1 MTANETTHAD
11 LRMYGAARG
20 DSGLPAGG
28 MTRRGFL
35 QALGA
40 GLVISVVGGRA
51 IAQAR
56 GPRRGGGGFGGRGG
70 AGPVSARVHIAKD
83 GAITVMTG
91 KVEGGQGAR
100 TEITQAAAEELKVP
114 AAAVKLIMADTS
126 LCPDDGITAG
136 SRTTPST
143 VPAVRQG
150 CAAARE
156 LLIGL
161 AAAKWGIGRAA
172 VTVRDGKA
180 LDAAGRREVTYADLA
195 GTDEA
200 AKLFKQTP
208 PPGVE
213 VTPVK
218 QWKVMGISHAR
229 VNARDLVTGRHQF
242 PSDIARPGMLYG
254 KVLRAPS
261 YGAKLTALDDS
272 AAKAIA
278 GATVVRDG
286 DFVGV
291 AAPTAHA
298 ASLALAALE
307 AGAKW
312 STAAHPSS
320 TEVYDY
326 LRKNARDGSG
336 KSPFA
341 GEIAKAA
348 KSLRQTYNVAYVQHA
363 PLEPRS
369 AVAEWEGDKF
379 TVWVGSQNP
388 FGCRSGLARA
398 LGLGEDKVRVIVP
411 DFGSGFGGKHQP
423 DADIEAARLAKA
435 VGKCVCVRWTRA
447 EEFTW
452 AYFRPGAVIDI
463 EASLDAQGKLTSW
476 HFVSINPGGSG
487 VNTPYRGGQVRCDA
501 VSSSSPMRQGSYRAL
516 GSTANNFA
524 RESFMDEL
532 AAAAGMDPLAFRLAN
547 LDDQRLRAVLEK
559 AAKEFDWASRSRKK
573 DPAVGVGLACGT
585 EKGSVVAACVE
596 VAIDGDKLSV
606 RQVCQAFECGKIIN
620 PDNCLAQVQGC
631 IVMGLGPA
639 LREEMIFD
647 KGVVSNASFRR
658 YRVPRLAD
666 LPKLDIHLLDRP
678 DLPSAGAGETPIM
691 AVAPAIANAVFHA
704 TGKRI
709 RRMPISLAGG
719 TRA

>member
-1 MTANETTHAD
+1 MAANDTTHAD
-11 LRMYGAARG
+11 SRMDSDARG
-20 DSGLPAGG
+20 DIGGRAGG
-28 MTRRGFL
+28 ITRRGFL

-40 GLVISVVGGRA
+40 GLVISVAGGRA
-51 IAQAR
+51 MAQAR
-56 GPRRGGGGFGGRGG
+56 PPRRGGGGFGGRGQ

-100 TEITQAAAEELKVP
+100 TEITQAAAEELRVP
-114 AAAVKLIMADTS
+114 AAAVSLIMGDTS

-143 VPAVRQG
+143 IPAVRQG

-161 AAAKWGIGRAA
+161 AAAKWGIDRAT
-172 VTVRDGKA
+172 VTMRDGKA
-180 LDAAGRREVTYADLA
+180 IDQGGKRELSYADLA
-195 GTDEA
+195 TGDEA
-200 AKLFKQTP
+200 DKLFKQAP
-208 PPGVE
+208 PAGVE
-213 VTPVK
+213 LTPVK
-218 QWKVMGISHAR
+218 QWKVMGISHPR
-229 VNARDLVTGRHQF
+229 VNARDLVAGKHLF

-261 YGAKLTALDDS
+261 YGAKLTGLDDS
-272 AAKAIA
+272 AAKAIT

-291 AAPTAHA
+291 AAPTDHA
-298 ASLALAALE
+298 ASLALAALA

-312 STAAHPSS
+312 STAPHPSS
-320 TEVYDY
+320 TDVYDY
-326 LRKNARDGSG
+326 LRKNARGAG
-336 KSPFA
+336 KNPFA
-341 GEIAKAA
+341 DEVAKAA
-348 KSLRQTYNVAYVQHA
+348 RSLRQTYNVAYVQHA
-363 PLEPRS
+363 SLEPR
-369 AVAEWEGDKF
+369 AALAEWDGGKL
-379 TVWVGSQNP
+379 TVWTGSQNP
-388 FGCRSGLARA
+388 FGCKSGLERA
-398 LGLGEDKVRVIVP
+398 FGIGGDKVRVIVP
-411 DFGSGFGGKHQP
+411 DFGSGFGGKHTP

-435 VGKCVCVRWTRA
+435 VGKPVSVRWTRA

-476 HFVSINPGGSG
+476 HFVTINPGSSG
-487 VNTPYRGGQVRCDA
+487 VNTPYRGGQVRCEA
-501 VSSSSPMRQGSYRAL
+501 VSSNSPMRQGSYRAL
-516 GSTANNFA
+516 ASTANNFA

-547 LDDQRLRAVLEK
+547 LDDERMRAVLEK
-559 AAKEFDWASRSRKK
+559 AAKEFDWATRSRKK
-573 DPAVGVGLACGT
+573 DPTVGVGLACGT

-596 VAIDGDKLSV
+596 VAIDGDKISV
-606 RQVCQAFECGKIIN
+606 RQVCEAFECGKIIN

-647 KGVVSNASFRR
+647 KGVVSNASFLR
-658 YRVPRLAD
+658 YRVPRFAD

-678 DLPSAGAGETPIM
+678 DSPSAGAGETPIM

-709 RRMPISLAGG
+709 RRMPIRLDGG

>member
-1 MTANETTHAD
+1 MAANDTTHAD
-11 LRMYGAARG
+11 SRMDGGARG
-20 DSGLPAGG
+20 DVGG
-28 MTRRGFL
+28 REGGITRRGFL

-40 GLVISVVGGRA
+40 GLVISVAGGRA

-56 GPRRGGGGFGGRGG
+56 PPRRGGGGFGGRSQ

-100 TEITQAAAEELKVP
+100 TEITQAAAEELKLP
-114 AAAVKLIMADTS
+114 AAAISLIMADTS

-143 VPAVRQG
+143 IPAVRQG
-150 CAAARE
+150 CAAARD
-156 LLIGL
+156 LLVGL
-161 AAAKWGIGRAA
+161 AAAKWGIDRAA
-172 VTVRDGKA
+172 VTMSEGKA
-180 LDAAGRREVTYADLA
+180 LDKAGKRELSYADLA
-195 GTDEA
+195 AGDEA
-200 AKLFKQTP
+200 EKLFNQAP
-208 PPGVE
+208 PPGVAL
-213 VTPVK
+213 TPVR
-218 QWKVMGISHAR
+218 QWKVMGISHSR
-229 VNARDLVTGRHQF
+229 VNARDLVAGKHLF
-242 PSDIARPGMLYG
+242 PSDIARPGMLHG

-261 YGAKLTALDDS
+261 YGAKLTGLDDT

-298 ASLALAALE
+298 AALALKALD

-312 STAAHPSS
+312 STAPHPSS
-320 TEVYDY
+320 TEVHDY
-326 LRKNARDGSG
+326 LRKNARGAA
-336 KSPFA
+336 KNPFA
-341 GEIAKAA
+341 GEVAKAA
-348 KSLRQTYNVAYVQHA
+348 KSLRQTYNVAYIQHA
-363 PLEPRS
+363 SLEPRA
-369 AVAEWEGDKF
+369 AVAQWDGGKL
-379 TVWVGSQNP
+379 TVWTGSQNP
-388 FGCRSGLARA
+388 FGCKSGLERA
-398 LGLGEDKVRVIVP
+398 FGLGGDKVRVIVP
-411 DFGSGFGGKHQP
+411 DFGSGFGGKHTP

-435 VGKCVCVRWTRA
+435 VGKPVSVRWTRA

-476 HFVSINPGGSG
+476 HFVTINPGSSG
-487 VNTPYRGGQVRCDA
+487 VNTPYRVGQVRCEA
-501 VSSSSPMRQGSYRAL
+501 VSSNSPMRQGSYRAL
-516 GSTANNFA
+516 ASTANNFA

-547 LDDQRLRAVLEK
+547 LEDERLRPVLEK
-559 AAKEFDWASRSRKK
+559 AAREFDWATRVKKK

-596 VAIDGDKLSV
+596 VALDGDKISV
-606 RQVCQAFECGKIIN
+606 REVCQVFECGKIIN

-647 KGVVSNASFRR
+647 KGVVSNASFLQ
-658 YRVPRLAD
+658 YRVPRFAD

-678 DLPSAGAGETPIM
+678 DSPSAGAGETPIM

-709 RRMPISLAGG
+709 RRMPIRLDGG

>member
-1 MTANETTHAD
+1 MTVNDTTHAD
-11 LRMYGAARG
+11 LRMDGAVRG
-20 DSGLPAGG
+20 DTGRRAGG

-40 GLVISVVGGRA
+40 GLVISVAGGRV

-56 GPRRGGGGFGGRGG
+56 GGRRGGGGTG
-70 AGPVSARVHIAKD
+70 AAPVSTRVHIGKD

-91 KVEGGQGAR
+91 KVEAGQGAR

-114 AAAVKLIMADTS
+114 AAVITLIMADTS

-143 VPAVRQG
+143 IPAVRLG

-161 AAAKWGIGRAA
+161 AAAKWGIDRAA
-172 VTVRDGKA
+172 VAVRNGKA
-180 LDAAGRREVTYADLA
+180 LDPAGTREITYADLA
-195 GTDEA
+195 AGDEA
-200 AKLFKQTP
+200 DKVFKQAP

-218 QWKVMGISHAR
+218 QWKVMGISHSR

-254 KVLRAPS
+254 KVLRSPS

-272 AAKAIA
+272 AARAIA

-312 STAAHPSS
+312 STAPHPSS

-326 LRKNARDGSG
+326 LRKNASG
-336 KSPFA
+336 AGKNPFA
-341 GEIAKAA
+341 GEVAKAA
-348 KSLRQTYNVAYVQHA
+348 KSLRQTYDVAYVQHA
-363 PLEPRS
+363 PLEPRA
-369 AVAEWEGDKF
+369 AVAEWDGEKL
-379 TVWVGSQNP
+379 TVWTGSQNP
-388 FGCRSGLARA
+388 FGCRSGLERA
-398 LGLGEDKVRVIVP
+398 LGIGADSVRVIVP
-411 DFGSGFGGKHQP
+411 DFGSGFGGKHSP

-435 VGKCVCVRWTRA
+435 VGKPVRVRWTRA

-476 HFVSINPGGSG
+476 HFVTINPGGAG
-487 VNTPYRGGQVRCDA
+487 VDTPYRAGQARCEA
-501 VSSSSPMRQGSYRAL
+501 VSSNSPMRQGSYRAL
-516 GSTANNFA
+516 AATANNFA

-532 AAAAGMDPLAFRLAN
+532 AAAAGMDPLAFRLAH
-547 LDDQRLRAVLEK
+547 LDDERIRSVLEK

-596 VAIDGDKLSV
+596 VAIDGDKISV

-620 PDNCLAQVQGC
+620 PDNCLSQVQGC

-658 YRVPRLAD
+658 YRVPRFAD

-678 DLPSAGAGETPIM
+678 DSPSVGAGETPIL
-691 AVAPAIANAVFHA
+691 AAAPAIANAVFHA

-709 RRMPISLAGG
+709 RRMPISLDGG

>member
-1 MTANETTHAD
+1 MAITDTTHAA
-11 LRMYGAARG
+11 LRMDGEARG
-20 DSGLPAGG
+20 DTGRRAGG

-40 GLVISVVGGRA
+40 GLVISVAGGRA

-56 GPRRGGGGFGGRGG
+56 GGRRGGGGAG
-70 AGPVSARVHIAKD
+70 ATPVSARVHISKI

-100 TEITQAAAEELKVP
+100 TEIAQAAAEELRLS
-114 AAAVKLIMADTS
+114 AEAITLIMGDTS

-143 VPAVRQG
+143 IPAVRQG

-161 AAAKWGIGRAA
+161 AAAKWGIDRAA
-172 VTVRDGKA
+172 VALRDGKA
-180 LDAAGRREVTYADLA
+180 LDRAGKREIAYADLA
-195 GTDEA
+195 ATDEA
-200 AKLFKQTP
+200 EKLFKQAP

-218 QWKVMGISHAR
+218 QWKVMGISHSR

-242 PSDIARPGMLYG
+242 PSDIARPGMLHG
-254 KVLRAPS
+254 KVLRSPS
-261 YGAKLTALDDS
+261 YGAKLTGLDDS

-291 AAPTAHA
+291 VAPTAHA
-298 ASLALAALE
+298 AGLALAALE

-312 STAAHPSS
+312 STAPHPSS
-320 TEVYDY
+320 TQVHDY
-326 LRKNARDGSG
+326 LRKNARGAG
-336 KSPFA
+336 KNPFA
-341 GEIAKAA
+341 DEVAKAA
-348 KSLRQTYNVAYVQHA
+348 KSLRHTYDVAYVQHA
-363 PLEPRS
+363 PLEPR
-369 AVAEWEGDKF
+369 AALAQWDGGKL
-379 TVWVGSQNP
+379 TVWTGSQNP
-388 FGCRSGLARA
+388 FGCKSGLERVF
-398 LGLGEDKVRVIVP
+398 GLGGDKVRVIVP
-411 DFGSGFGGKHQP
+411 DFGSGFGGKHSP

-435 VGKCVCVRWTRA
+435 VGKPVSLRWTRA

-476 HFVSINPGGSG
+476 HFVTINPGSSG
-487 VNTPYRGGQVRCDA
+487 VNSPYRAAHVRCEA
-501 VSSSSPMRQGSYRAL
+501 VSSNSPMRQGSYRAL
-516 GSTANNFA
+516 ASTANNFA

-532 AAAAGMDPLAFRLAN
+532 AAEAGADPLAFRLAH
-547 LDDQRLRAVLEK
+547 LEDERLRAVLEK
-559 AAKEFDWASRSRKK
+559 AAKEFDWASRSKRK

-596 VAIDGDKLSV
+596 VAIDGDKISV
-606 RQVCQAFECGKIIN
+606 RQVCEAFECGKIIN

-639 LREEMIFD
+639 LREEMLFD
-647 KGVVSNASFRR
+647 KGVVSNASFRG
-658 YRVPRLAD
+658 YRVPRFAD
-666 LPKLDIHLLDRP
+666 MPRLDIHLLDRP
-678 DLPSAGAGETPIM
+678 DSPSAGAGETPIM

-709 RRMPISLAGG
+709 RRMPIRLDGG
-719 TRA
+719 ARE